1 MGFGVLAV
9 VAGRSHR
16 ISWDTALEVL
26 PVPIP
31 SPAPKGPHLHLKPEV
46 TKSVPHCKDTPE
58 LCSPSAESSSPHIFP
73 RLSSQAEQLILGQ
86 LKIPAHR

>member
-1 MGFGVLAV
+1 MGFGGVGCGGWEIPQNFL
-9 VAGRSHR
+9 GHS
-16 ISWDTALEVL
+16 SGVL
-26 PVPIP
+26 PLPIP

-73 RLSSQAEQLILGQ
+73 RLSSQAEQIILGWF
-86 LKIPAHR
+86 KIPAHR